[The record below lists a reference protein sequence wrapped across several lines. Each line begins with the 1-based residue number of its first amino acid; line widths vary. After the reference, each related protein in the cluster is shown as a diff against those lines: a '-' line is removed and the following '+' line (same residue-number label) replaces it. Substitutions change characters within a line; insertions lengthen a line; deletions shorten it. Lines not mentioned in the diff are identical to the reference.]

1 MDIWAA
7 CREAS
12 VPGPLVGELVRIVES
27 QEKIATNAI
36 VESLEEQSL
45 LEELLEGSKPARHP
59 AAAGLHYLLS
69 TPFRYPPLRYGSRF
83 GTRYEPSLFYGAR
96 DLKPAL
102 AETAYYRL
110 VFWSGMKTPPPF
122 GKLTT
127 EHTAFGARYAVETG
141 LRLQKPP
148 FQAYHE
154 RLSDPADYS
163 HTQGLGSS
171 MREAGI
177 KAFEYVSA
185 RDPENGINIA
195 LFHPGA
201 FSCPGPLWQEP
212 WLCET
217 TSESVTFYN
226 KAYGTQ
232 HYLLEVFLVE
242 GRLPS
247 PAVQA

>member
-7 CREAS
+7 CREAA
-12 VPGPLVGELVRIVES
+12 VPGTLEGELVRIVES

-45 LEELLEGSKPARHP
+45 LEELLEASKPAAVP

-69 TPFRYPPLRYGSRF
+69 TPFRYPPLKHGSRF
-83 GTRYEPSLFYGAR
+83 GTSYQPSLFYGAR
-96 DLKPAL
+96 GLKPAL
-102 AETAYYRL
+102 AETASYRL
-110 VFWSGMKTPPPF
+110 VFWSGMKTPPPS
-122 GKLTT
+122 GKLVT
-127 EHTAFGARYAVETG
+127 EHTAFGARLAVETG
-141 LRLQKPP
+141 LRLQEPP
-148 FQAYHE
+148 FQAYPE
-154 RLSDPADYS
+154 RLTDPAEYS
-163 HTQGLGSS
+163 DTQALGSS

-177 KAFEYVSA
+177 EAFEYTSA

-201 FSCPGPLWQEP
+201 FSRPRPLWQEP

-217 TSESVTFYN
+217 TNESVSFYN
-226 KAYGTQ
+226 KVYGTQ
-232 HYLLEVFLVE
+232 RYPLEVFLVE